1 MTKLQKVVEQVLDEF
16 DAGDQCEPFMSR
28 QEYLRVRLLAGAVAR
43 EALSRYDRRRSWER
57 EVMLLRSELA
67 ATDTDEGGRHH
78 QQWVVDAG
86 LVLADLDPAHVSIS
100 DGANGSAP
108 LVGASA

>member
-1 MTKLQKVVEQVLDEF
+1 MTKLQKLVEQVLDEL
-16 DAGDQCEPFMSR
+16 DAGDQCEPFISQ
-28 QEYLRVRLLAGAVAR
+28 QEYNRVRLLAGAVAR
-43 EALSRYDRRRSWER
+43 EALNRYDRRRNWER

-78 QQWVVDAG
+78 QWVVDAG
-86 LVLADLDPAHVSIS
+86 LVLADLDPAHVSLS
-100 DGANGSAP
+100 DDRANGSAP